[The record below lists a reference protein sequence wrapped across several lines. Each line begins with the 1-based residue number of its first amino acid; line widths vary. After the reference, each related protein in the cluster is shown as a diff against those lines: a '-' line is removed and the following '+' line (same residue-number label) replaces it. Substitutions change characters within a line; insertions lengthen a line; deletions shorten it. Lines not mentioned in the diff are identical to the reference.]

1 MLMNKSLKTLAFFAL
16 ITLFSGTLTAQEYAK
31 KVIFAEI
38 GGPSFA
44 YSINFQRSLGSEMS
58 LNFPARIGL
67 MYLPSFDG
75 YDKNIIAAPFG
86 IGMAKQLKNENMF
99 LELKFNL
106 VPTHYDRGL
115 SGGNGGS
122 QNIDYQATY
131 YMGYSAGIGYKY
143 QPIEGGFYFH
153 ANVLLNKN
161 EYFASGNRDFDIWF
175 GLGLG
180 YCFMD

>member
-1 MLMNKSLKTLAFFAL
+1 MKKSLKTLAFFAL
-16 ITLFSGTLTAQEYAK
+16 ISLFSGTLVAQEFAK
-31 KVIFAEI
+31 KVFFAEI

-44 YSINFQRSLGSEMS
+44 YSINYQQTLGSDIS

-67 MYLPSFDG
+67 MYLPSFVF
-75 YDKNIIAAPFG
+75 YDKKFIAAPFG
-86 IGMAKQLKNENMF
+86 IGIAKQLKKENMF

-106 VPTHYDRGL
+106 VPTHYDKWL
-115 SGGNGGS
+115 SGGNGGP
-122 QNIDYQATY
+122 QITYYQATY

-143 QPIEGGFYFH
+143 QPIDGGFYFH

-161 EYFASGNRDFDIWF
+161 EYFVLSSRDFDIWF

-180 YCFMD
+180 YCLK